1 MSDNKQNQY
10 HIAICDDDNI
20 AIEQVKGFIT
30 SVCEKM
36 SILHVV
42 DTYLDGESLIKELS
56 SGVCYDLIFLDI
68 EMSRLSGVQVGA
80 AIRDVYQDELTQIVY
95 ISAKSEYAIEL
106 FDSNPLNFL
115 VKPISYNDIEKVI
128 EKFAKVTGNWSDVFT
143 YKYGH
148 DTYKMKLKDII
159 YLESSGKKI
168 IIHAKSKNDEYYGS
182 IEEAYESQLK
192 RYGFLFIH
200 RAYVVN
206 YDHVTA
212 FEYEQLTLSD
222 KTTLPIGQARR
233 KEIRNRQQEL
243 EKRRDRNG

>member
-1 MSDNKQNQY
+1 MTY
-10 HIAICDDDNI
+10 HIAVCDDDNI
-20 AIEQVKGFIT
+20 AIQQVKNFIL

-36 SILHVV
+36 NISYIT
-42 DTYLDGESLIKELS
+42 DTFLDGESLIKQLS

-68 EMSRLSGVQVGA
+68 EMPKVSGVQVGT
-80 AIRDVYQDELTQIVY
+80 AIRDIHKDELTQIVY
-95 ISAKSEYAIEL
+95 ISAKSEYALEL

-115 VKPISYNDIEKVI
+115 VKPINYEDIEKVI
-128 EKFAKVTGNWSDVFT
+128 EKFVKITGNWSDVFT

-182 IEEAYESQLK
+182 IEDAYESQLK

-212 FEYEQLTLSD
+212 FEYEKLTLTD

-243 EKRRDRNG
+243 EKRRDLNG

>member
-1 MSDNKQNQY
+1 MTY

-20 AIEQVKGFIT
+20 AIQQVNSFIT
-30 SVCEKM
+30 SVFIKM
-36 SILHVV
+36 NISYKI
-42 DTYLDGESLIKELS
+42 DDFLDGELLIKQLS

-68 EMSRLSGVQVGA
+68 EMPKVSGVQVGT
-80 AIRDVYQDELTQIVY
+80 AIRNVLQDELTQIVY
-95 ISAKSEYAIEL
+95 ISAKSEYALEL

-115 VKPISYNDIEKVI
+115 VKPITYDGIEKVV
-128 EKFAKVTGNWSDVFT
+128 EKFVKITGNWSDVFT

-159 YLESSGKKI
+159 YLESSGKKV

-182 IEEAYESQLK
+182 IEDAYESQLK

-233 KEIRNRQQEL
+233 KEIRNKQQEL
-243 EKRRDRNG
+243 EKRRDWNG

>member
-1 MSDNKQNQY
+1 MTY
-10 HIAICDDDNI
+10 HIAICDDDRI
-20 AIEQVKGFIT
+20 AVEQVKNFIIPI
-30 SVCEKM
+30 CDKM
-36 SILHVV
+36 NISYKA
-42 DTYLDGESLIKELS
+42 DTYLDGESLIKQLS

-68 EMSRLSGVQVGA
+68 EMPKISGVEVGA
-80 AIRDVYQDELTQIVY
+80 AIRDIYKDELTQIVY
-95 ISAKSEYAIEL
+95 ISAKSEYALDL

-115 VKPISYNDIEKVI
+115 VKPITYNDMEKVI
-128 EKFAKVTGNWSDVFT
+128 EKFVRITGNWSDVFT

-168 IIHAKSKNDEYYGS
+168 IIHATEKKDEYYGS
-182 IEEAYESQLK
+182 LEAAYESQLK

-212 FEYEQLTLSD
+212 FEYEKLTLSD

-233 KEIRNRQQEL
+233 KEIRNKQQEL
-243 EKRRDRNG
+243 ERRRG